1 FWDDQLTGEEMDL
14 ICGSYE
20 VATGFV
26 SKEGKQQMAIKS
38 WWPRSGSWRS
48 CGLNCGYWSRD
59 AEDWFRNRLDQI

>member
-1 FWDDQLTGEEMDL
+1 FWDDKLTDEEMDL

-20 VATGFV
+20 VATG
-26 SKEGKQQMAIKS
+26 SEGQQQTAIKS

-48 CGLNCGYWSRD
+48 CGLNCGYWSSD